1 MNKEAYSHGYPN
13 ELIMT
18 ILCHIC
24 MFFEVIYIFYLIGV
38 CHCNST
44 LLNYGP
50 KLVRLL
56 EINQTGSTPPL
67 VNGLVISYS
76 SNC

>member
-1 MNKEAYSHGYPN
+1 MTKEAYLYRHPY
-13 ELIMT
+13 EFIVT
-18 ILCHIC
+18 ILSPNWV
-24 MFFEVIYIFYLIGV
+24 FFEVIYIFYLFGI
-38 CHCNST
+38 CHCNYT